1 MKALWSLAALLCA
14 SVGGASAGVVGG
26 ASAGATCGAPY
37 DPAMCYANPS
47 AHFGTAAAP
56 TPASCC
62 DACAANP
69 KCASWTHWKP
79 PAPSLPPASSSSSP
93 FTCYLFSNVGG
104 ELNPRT
110 DSCTS
115 GTYARGPTP
124 TRAPTPAPACS
135 GAGCFPPPA
144 HGPVCA
150 DCPNIVFSLTDD
162 QDVLLGGWEPMV
174 QTRAALLDGGGGG
187 GGGRG
192 AMLTNW
198 RIHTPICSPSRSE
211 TISGRYFHNV
221 KSSLAVPP
229 PTLQPAA
236 SGHIDGALYNNQ
248 SLGVVLRAARGYNT
262 AIFGKANFNTYEG
275 FDRWFQGASLGV
287 GGKWEDNESPNFHYK
302 AGKDEYATALL
313 GNKTVRD
320 DDARCSR
327 ALPQCDTPS
336 QRCLRGW
343 VVLGGR
349 ATTRAARSL
358 ARSPLPPLPL
368 TTHHAPPLICT
379 RWPG

>member
-1 MKALWSLAALLCA
+1 MKVRRSLAALLCA
-14 SVGGASAGVVGG
+14 SVGGASAGVVAG
-26 ASAGATCGAPY
+26 ASAGATCGAPS

-56 TPASCC
+56 TPAACC

-79 PAPSLPPASSSSSP
+79 SARSLPPSSSSSSP

-104 ELNPRT
+104 ELKPRT

-115 GTYARGPTP
+115 GTHARGPTP
-124 TRAPTPAPACS
+124 PTPTPACS

-187 GGGRG
+187 GRG

-236 SGHIDGALYNNQ
+236 SAHVDGALYNNQ

-287 GGKWEDNESPNFHYK
+287 GGKWEDNEAPSFQYK

-313 GNKTVRD
+313 GNKTV
-320 DDARCSR
+320 S
-327 ALPQCDTPS
+327 
-336 QRCLRGW
+336 
-343 VVLGGR
+343 GGAHR
-349 ATTRAARSL
+349 SLTTRSSL
-358 ARSPLPPLPL
+358 PHSPLATHRTPPL
-368 TTHHAPPLICT
+368 TCT
-379 RWPG
+379 RWLLPL